1 MIEGLRETILKS
13 ATEGKDMLSVIVGQE
28 DAKKKILASLLAG
41 HHVLIEGP
49 PGVGKTTLAKHL
61 AAALPAIS
69 AVKDCPYHCNP
80 EAPVCP
86 QCRAKKIAGTKLEG
100 ITIRVEQRF
109 VRLQGS
115 PDLTAED
122 LLGDIDPSQA
132 FKYGPQDY
140 RAFIPGKLL
149 KGNRGVVF
157 FDELNRV
164 TEKLQNAL
172 LQVLEEGIATI
183 GPYDVDY
190 PADFVMIATMN
201 PRERAGVEE
210 LSDVLLDRFDVVKMS
225 YPETAERE
233 REILLKHGLKM
244 DNVKVPD
251 KVIDSIVSLVRAT
264 REEPW
269 IKEMDQ
275 SASVRATLSLY
286 EKVQAVALLE
296 KRAEATV
303 DDIRKMAASSLGSR
317 LKPSPESKY
326 YDSQLNLIEELLD
339 VPDEKSMRE
348 KLKQHQSEITPEFME
363 ILSTLVA
370 RLEDG
375 ENAEL
380 RDHLK
385 MLYGLALQASMR
397 ASI

>member
-86 QCRAKKIAGTKLEG
+86 QCRAKKAAGTKLEG
-100 ITIRVEQRF
+100 ITIRGEQRF

-122 LLGDIDPSQA
+122 LLGDIDPTQA

-244 DNVKVPD
+244 DNVKVPEAI
-251 KVIDSIVSLVRAT
+251 IDNIVSLVRAT

-269 IKEMDQ
+269 VKEMDQ

-296 KRAEATV
+296 KRAEATA

-339 VPDEKSMRE
+339 SV
-348 KLKQHQSEITPEFME
+348 
-363 ILSTLVA
+363 
-370 RLEDG
+370 LEG
-375 ENAEL
+375 K
-380 RDHLK
+380 RK
-385 MLYGLALQASMR
+385 
-397 ASI
+397 